1 MHRSTT
7 GIEFIVYLTILSD
20 CFFGAHGDAKVET
33 TLSQWT
39 TTDTTDIVVFGQ
51 SASLSVGSGLTACDG
66 KGRLAQKQF
75 VSTRASFGGG
85 TIDSVTAA
93 TSFFGTERM
102 HWLESS
108 AHYRLIVA
116 VPKQEC

>member
-39 TTDTTDIVVFGQ
+39 TTDTTDIVAFGQ

-66 KGRLAQKQF
+66 QGRLAQKQF
-75 VSTRASFGGG
+75 VSTRAIFCGG

-93 TSFFGTERM
+93 TSFVGTERM

-108 AHYRLIVA
+108 AQYRLIV
-116 VPKQEC
+116 